1 MDAFKILT
9 AGARFDRR
17 RFKQDIQAFEVSPKR
32 FTQVVPKSQTT
43 RVASTSTALPA
54 ELDFFGNVTAPPE
67 STETASKKRK
77 KSKSN
82 NQQQQQQP
90 PEAPD
95 YATLLRT
102 KRIKCTG
109 DDVPNPIPSW
119 SHLPQNAQTTL
130 LHSNWTTK
138 MRLNEPTGIQM
149 SAWGIMLENRD
160 LLACAPTGSGKT
172 LSFLVPLLLSVPPS
186 TSDDPSTK
194 QGPIAPRAIILE
206 PTRELAMQVQREA
219 LALSQGGRWK
229 IRVLGED
236 GVGVGQKPEKKNK
249 KRSKA
254 EKKAGKEGSKTT
266 EEGAEEAELLL
277 EEKQEEEG
285 GVVEILI
292 STPLRLIYAIK
303 SSQVSVVG
311 TSHLI
316 LDESDKLFELNFLA
330 QTDEIISHLTSTTQK
345 AMFSATLPSSIEE
358 LAKTVMKPSLIRA
371 IVGHKDAANDQ
382 IDQTLLFVGAED
394 HKLLSLRT
402 LIAQGQFTPP
412 VLIFVQSILRAKELA
427 TELVLDGINV
437 DTIHAER
444 TAAERDAAVQAFAQ
458 GKVWCLIATD
468 VLGRGVDFRGVKLV
482 INYDF
487 PQSAGSYVHRIGEA
501 NGSSWEP
508 RQSHYILHSSGRSLP
523 EDSTLSFSIVNVM
536 RSSGC
541 AVPSYMLDLK
551 APSQD
556 DKKRLRLT
564 PVGRKDISR
573 TNGSGNKDAR
583 DRKGKKRERIMGG
596 EEGVFKKRK
605 EKVQIEE

>member
-1 MDAFKILT
+1 MDAFKILA
-9 AGARFDRR
+9 AGTRFDRR
-17 RFKQDIQAFEVSPKR
+17 RFNQDIQAFE
-32 FTQVVPKSQTT
+32 PKSQTP
-43 RVASTSTALPA
+43 RVASTSTALPS

-82 NQQQQQQP
+82 HHQQQQQQQQP
-90 PEAPD
+90 PEALD

-119 SHLPQNAQTTL
+119 NHLPQNAQTTL
-130 LHSNWTTK
+130 LHNNWTTK
-138 MRLNEPTGIQM
+138 MRLHEPTGIQM
-149 SAWGIMLENRD
+149 SAWAIMLENRD

-172 LSFLVPLLLSVPPS
+172 LSFLVPLLLSVTPS

-194 QGPIAPRAIILE
+194 KGPIAPRAIILE

-219 LALSQGGRWK
+219 LALSQGSRWK

-236 GVGVGQKPEKKNK
+236 GFGDGQKPVKKNK

-254 EKKAGKEGSKTT
+254 EQKGGKERSETT
-266 EEGAEEAELLL
+266 EKGAEEAELLL

-292 STPLRLIYAIK
+292 STPLRLIYSIK

-316 LDESDKLFELNFLA
+316 LDESDKLFELNFLT
-330 QTDEIISHLTSTTQK
+330 QTDEIISHLPSTTQK

-487 PQSAGSYVHRIGEA
+487 PQSAGSYADAPYLKI
-501 NGSSWEP
+501 
-508 RQSHYILHSSGRSLP
+508 
-523 EDSTLSFSIVNVM
+523 IVNVM

-556 DKKRLRLT
+556 DKKRLRLK

-583 DRKGKKRERIMGG
+583 DRKRKKRQRIMGG

-605 EKVQIEE
+605 EKIQIEE

>member
-1 MDAFKILT
+1 MDAFKVLT
-9 AGARFDRR
+9 GGTRFDRR
-17 RFKQDIQAFEVSPKR
+17 RFTQDMQAFESR
-32 FTQVVPKSQTT
+32 TSQI
-43 RVASTSTALPA
+43 ASTSTALPS
-54 ELDFFGNVTAPPE
+54 ELDFLGNATA
-67 STETASKKRK
+67 TAEPNKTPRK
-77 KSKSN
+77 KSHNGKSN
-82 NQQQQQQP
+82 RHKDDHHQQQS
-90 PEAPD
+90 PEPVD
-95 YATLLRT
+95 YAALLRT

-109 DDVPNPIPSW
+109 DDVPNPITSW
-119 SHLPQNAQTTL
+119 DRLPQNPNRTL

-138 MRLNEPTGIQM
+138 MRLNEPTGVQM
-149 SAWGIMLENRD
+149 SAWAIMLENRD

-172 LSFLVPLLLSVPPS
+172 LSFLVPLLLSVTPS
-186 TSDDPSTK
+186 NSDDPSSK
-194 QGPIAPRAIILE
+194 KGPISPRAIILE

-219 LALSQGGRWK
+219 LAMSQGGRWN

-236 GVGVGQKPEKKNK
+236 GLGVGQKPEKKSK
-249 KRSKA
+249 KPSKG
-254 EKKAGKEGSKTT
+254 KKLGQNGSKTET
-266 EEGAEEAELLL
+266 DET
-277 EEKQEEEG
+277 EEKQEAEEVASSQQG
-285 GVVEILI
+285 GVVDILI
-292 STPLRLIYAIK
+292 STPLRLIFAIK
-303 SSQVSVVG
+303 SSSVSVLD
-311 TSHLI
+311 TTHLI
-316 LDESDKLFELNFLA
+316 LDESDKLFELNFLT
-330 QTDEIISHLTSTTQK
+330 QTDEIISHLPSTTQK

-358 LAKTVMKPSLIRA
+358 LAKTIMKPSLIRA

-382 IDQTLLFVGAED
+382 IEQSLLFVGAED

-444 TAAERDAAVQAFAQ
+444 TAAERDEAVHAFAQ

-468 VLGRGVDFRGVKLV
+468 VLGRGVDFKGVKLV

-487 PQSAGSYVHRIGEA
+487 PQSAGSYVHRIG
-501 NGSSWEP
+501 
-508 RQSHYILHSSGRSLP
+508 RTGRAGNAGKAITFFTQADAPYLKI
-523 EDSTLSFSIVNVM
+523 IVNVM

-556 DKKRLRLT
+556 DKKRLRLK

-573 TNGSGNKDAR
+573 TNGAGNKDAR
-583 DRKGKKRERIMGG
+583 DRKGKKRERVMGG

-605 EKVQIEE
+605 EKIQIEE